1 MIIIPYETIERM
13 FRSYIADNFNEICA
27 ALLLIGFISA
37 VLLRKKSFNSRKK
50 HNKTPSQEPKWYPT
64 GWYFNEKTKLWE
76 PPDYINEDTADI
88 ENQKLRLERYR
99 EYRRSQG
106 KEPTYEEW
114 KAARE
119 AEQRSD
125 AESSN

>member
-1 MIIIPYETIERM
+1 MIVFHYEIIEKIFGTYV
-13 FRSYIADNFNEICA
+13 ADHFDEIWTV
-27 ALLLIGFISA
+27 LMIVGIFA
-37 VLLRKKSFNSRKK
+37 VILSKKS
-50 HNKTPSQEPKWYPT
+50 NKTPKNRHAEKHYNEPKWYPS
-64 GWYFNEKTKLWE
+64 GWHFNEKTQLWE
-76 PPDYINEDTADI
+76 SPDYINEDAAET
-88 ENQKLRLERYR
+88 ENQKLRMERYR
-99 EYRRSQG
+99 RFRRSQG